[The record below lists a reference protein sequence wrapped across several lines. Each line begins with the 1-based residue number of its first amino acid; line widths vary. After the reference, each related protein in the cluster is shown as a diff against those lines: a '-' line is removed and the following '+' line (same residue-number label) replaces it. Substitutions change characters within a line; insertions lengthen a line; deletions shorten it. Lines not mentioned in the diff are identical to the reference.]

1 MPKGEARPQCMLE
14 WLSACPLLSGVCVHR
29 KKTERSKKFFT
40 DLMAKE
46 HVPTMINPKPCGHLC
61 CCAITGCEEVTDF
74 QGQVAHTIKLR
85 PLTVQYV
92 PQEEAVSFYTK
103 REAKL
108 KEEYRKEKEKVHTK
122 PLGMA
127 FVTFQN
133 EAMTAM

>member
-1 MPKGEARPQCMLE
+1 MLST
-14 WLSACPLLSGVCVHR
+14 LGRVLIFSMLVVI
-29 KKTERSKKFFT
+29 
-40 DLMAKE
+40 E
-46 HVPTMINPKPCGHLC
+46 H
-61 CCAITGCEEVTDF
+61 
-74 QGQVAHTIKLR
+74 
-85 PLTVQYV
+85 LTFVL
-92 PQEEAVSFYTK
+92 QEEAVSYYTK

>member
-1 MPKGEARPQCMLE
+1 M
-14 WLSACPLLSGVCVHR
+14 S
-29 KKTERSKKFFT
+29 
-40 DLMAKE
+40 
-46 HVPTMINPKPCGHLC
+46 
-61 CCAITGCEEVTDF
+61 
-74 QGQVAHTIKLR
+74 R
-85 PLTVQYV
+85 PLAAGAEQQNNSPLCHGPRPVGV
-92 PQEEAVSFYTK
+92 MPRVHLQEEAVSFYTK

>member
-1 MPKGEARPQCMLE
+1 MLM
-14 WLSACPLLSGVCVHR
+14 L
-29 KKTERSKKFFT
+29 F
-40 DLMAKE
+40 
-46 HVPTMINPKPCGHLC
+46 CGL
-61 CCAITGCEEVTDF
+61 
-74 QGQVAHTIKLR
+74 
-85 PLTVQYV
+85 
-92 PQEEAVSFYTK
+92 QEEAVSYYTK

>member
-1 MPKGEARPQCMLE
+1 MQWPLAASAEQRQNNSLPRDGPRPVGVMPLVRL
-14 WLSACPLLSGVCVHR
+14 
-29 KKTERSKKFFT
+29 
-40 DLMAKE
+40 
-46 HVPTMINPKPCGHLC
+46 
-61 CCAITGCEEVTDF
+61 
-74 QGQVAHTIKLR
+74 
-85 PLTVQYV
+85 
-92 PQEEAVSFYTK
+92 QEEAVSFYTK

>member
-1 MPKGEARPQCMLE
+1 MNVPTTRV
-14 WLSACPLLSGVCVHR
+14 WSAVTADTGRPLLVQKRLWTAFYFCFCRVCNGRH
-29 KKTERSKKFFT
+29 T
-40 DLMAKE
+40 
-46 HVPTMINPKPCGHLC
+46 NPFICSSANSL
-61 CCAITGCEEVTDF
+61 
-74 QGQVAHTIKLR
+74 
-85 PLTVQYV
+85 
-92 PQEEAVSFYTK
+92 QEEAVSYYTK

>member
-1 MPKGEARPQCMLE
+1 MSG
-14 WLSACPLLSGVCVHR
+14 SGLL
-29 KKTERSKKFFT
+29 TLF
-40 DLMAKE
+40 
-46 HVPTMINPKPCGHLC
+46 CGL
-61 CCAITGCEEVTDF
+61 
-74 QGQVAHTIKLR
+74 
-85 PLTVQYV
+85 
-92 PQEEAVSFYTK
+92 QEEAVSYYTK

>member
-1 MPKGEARPQCMLE
+1 MVDVL
-14 WLSACPLLSGVCVHR
+14 
-29 KKTERSKKFFT
+29 
-40 DLMAKE
+40 
-46 HVPTMINPKPCGHLC
+46 
-61 CCAITGCEEVTDF
+61 
-74 QGQVAHTIKLR
+74 
-85 PLTVQYV
+85 
-92 PQEEAVSFYTK
+92 QEEAVSFYTK

>member
-1 MPKGEARPQCMLE
+1 
-14 WLSACPLLSGVCVHR
+14 
-29 KKTERSKKFFT
+29 
-40 DLMAKE
+40 
-46 HVPTMINPKPCGHLC
+46 MITSRNIQPSMNKLKWY
-61 CCAITGCEEVTDF
+61 TVT
-74 QGQVAHTIKLR
+74 VTVLR
-85 PLTVQYV
+85 FMFVV
-92 PQEEAVSFYTK
+92 QEEAVSFYTK

>member
-1 MPKGEARPQCMLE
+1 MTNLKDNNNQQHQFTNCQQQVSILVHDNIQNHENKGKINPPEMNMLKGSIE
-14 WLSACPLLSGVCVHR
+14 
-29 KKTERSKKFFT
+29 T
-40 DLMAKE
+40 DL
-46 HVPTMINPKPCGHLC
+46 
-61 CCAITGCEEVTDF
+61 
-74 QGQVAHTIKLR
+74 LR
-85 PLTVQYV
+85 LVFV
-92 PQEEAVSFYTK
+92 LQEEAVSYYTK

>member
-1 MPKGEARPQCMLE
+1 
-14 WLSACPLLSGVCVHR
+14 
-29 KKTERSKKFFT
+29 
-40 DLMAKE
+40 
-46 HVPTMINPKPCGHLC
+46 MINPKPCGHLC
-61 CCAITGCEEVTDF
+61 CCAIAGCEEVIPG
-74 QGQVAHTIKLR
+74 GQYLRGVGIRAVHTF
-85 PLTVQYV
+85 VV
-92 PQEEAVSFYTK
+92 SPQEEAVSYYTK

>member
-1 MPKGEARPQCMLE
+1 MLLRHHRLRGGDVFASKISH
-14 WLSACPLLSGVCVHR
+14 LSADLLFIALV
-29 KKTERSKKFFT
+29 FW
-40 DLMAKE
+40 
-46 HVPTMINPKPCGHLC
+46 
-61 CCAITGCEEVTDF
+61 
-74 QGQVAHTIKLR
+74 
-85 PLTVQYV
+85 
-92 PQEEAVSFYTK
+92 PQEEAVSYYTK

>member
-1 MPKGEARPQCMLE
+1 MVRWPLAASAEQQKNNSLLCDGPRPVGVMPLVRL
-14 WLSACPLLSGVCVHR
+14 
-29 KKTERSKKFFT
+29 
-40 DLMAKE
+40 
-46 HVPTMINPKPCGHLC
+46 
-61 CCAITGCEEVTDF
+61 
-74 QGQVAHTIKLR
+74 
-85 PLTVQYV
+85 
-92 PQEEAVSFYTK
+92 QEEAVSFYTK

>member
-1 MPKGEARPQCMLE
+1 MVVCSDPAWSDVLSTLGRVLIVSMLVVIE
-14 WLSACPLLSGVCVHR
+14 
-29 KKTERSKKFFT
+29 
-40 DLMAKE
+40 
-46 HVPTMINPKPCGHLC
+46 
-61 CCAITGCEEVTDF
+61 
-74 QGQVAHTIKLR
+74 Q
-85 PLTVQYV
+85 LTFVL
-92 PQEEAVSFYTK
+92 QEEAVSYYTK

>member
-1 MPKGEARPQCMLE
+1 MLAKGQIHYNG
-14 WLSACPLLSGVCVHR
+14 LSLPMELDVIPLVRL
-29 KKTERSKKFFT
+29 
-40 DLMAKE
+40 
-46 HVPTMINPKPCGHLC
+46 
-61 CCAITGCEEVTDF
+61 
-74 QGQVAHTIKLR
+74 
-85 PLTVQYV
+85 
-92 PQEEAVSFYTK
+92 QEEAVSFYTK

>member
-1 MPKGEARPQCMLE
+1 MSFIRDPTSGAMAFSRQRRAAKKQQ
-14 WLSACPLLSGVCVHR
+14 SAVRRAAPTGVIPLVRL
-29 KKTERSKKFFT
+29 
-40 DLMAKE
+40 
-46 HVPTMINPKPCGHLC
+46 
-61 CCAITGCEEVTDF
+61 
-74 QGQVAHTIKLR
+74 
-85 PLTVQYV
+85 
-92 PQEEAVSFYTK
+92 QEEAVSFYTK

>member
-1 MPKGEARPQCMLE
+1 MRVVTPGML
-14 WLSACPLLSGVCVHR
+14 LVGVILCVH
-29 KKTERSKKFFT
+29 
-40 DLMAKE
+40 L
-46 HVPTMINPKPCGHLC
+46 
-61 CCAITGCEEVTDF
+61 
-74 QGQVAHTIKLR
+74 
-85 PLTVQYV
+85 
-92 PQEEAVSFYTK
+92 QEEAVSFYTK

>member
-1 MPKGEARPQCMLE
+1 MLSTLGRVLIVSMLVVIE
-14 WLSACPLLSGVCVHR
+14 
-29 KKTERSKKFFT
+29 
-40 DLMAKE
+40 
-46 HVPTMINPKPCGHLC
+46 
-61 CCAITGCEEVTDF
+61 
-74 QGQVAHTIKLR
+74 Q
-85 PLTVQYV
+85 LTFVL
-92 PQEEAVSFYTK
+92 QEEAVSYYTK